1 MERDD
6 VRDAWDSFEA
16 QLKQSSQLSDL
27 ILVESLT
34 SKARTPLTGE
44 RRFVLAETAVNS
56 IVLVALGSFA
66 FDHAATAAGICAA
79 ILAGALIAIDAVLI
93 GVALALSR
101 IDFDTPVLAVQAELG
116 RIKARRAA
124 LTAGILIVSPLLWT
138 PLLVLGLG
146 IFGIDAV
153 STLGIAYLAANAAFG
168 LLVGA
173 AAWLTVRLFG
183 RHLRT
188 SPWTERAVDALTGRA
203 YREAAEYLD
212 TIERYRDG

>member
-1 MERDD
+1 
-6 VRDAWDSFEA
+6 
-16 QLKQSSQLSDL
+16 
-27 ILVESLT
+27 
-34 SKARTPLTGE
+34 
-44 RRFVLAETAVNS
+44 
-56 IVLVALGSFA
+56 
-66 FDHAATAAGICAA
+66 
-79 ILAGALIAIDAVLI
+79 
-93 GVALALSR
+93 
-101 IDFDTPVLAVQAELG
+101 LAVQAELG